1 MGLGI
6 TPTRNFRGWE
16 EQRFPLASTCSAK
29 KGSLVMLD
37 GARNLAE
44 YVSTSSHYVGVILH
58 DSVNSIPTGYALVA
72 VPLGPSARAM
82 IDVPTG
88 IATSAMSY
96 GQAYGITRFGT
107 DPQPCSF
114 LTTLATS
121 VFSRVVTITGPID
134 NSSGN
139 SRIEV
144 AFIQNEALFG
154 STSSVS
160 IV

>member
-6 TPTRNFRGWE
+6 TPSREAKGWTM
-16 EQRFPLASTCSAK
+16 QRFPLASTCSAK

-37 GARNLAE
+37 GARNVAE
-44 YVSTSSHYVGVILH
+44 YISTSSHYLGVITH
-58 DSVNSIPTGYALVA
+58 DSVNSLPAGFCTVA
-72 VPLGPSARAM
+72 VPGVEARAM

-88 IATSAMSY
+88 IGASATSL

-121 VFSRVVTITGPID
+121 VFSRVVTITAPVVV
-134 NSSGN
+134 SPV
-139 SRIEV
+139 SRVEV
-144 AFIQNEALFG
+144 AFVRNEALFG
-154 STSSVS
+154 SNSSVS